1 MRSRQNDILC
11 KVIKTAHAPLI
22 IWGVGGLC
30 YSMHLC
36 YTYSENTMRHG
47 MFTKTQILNKL
58 LKLLKIMVVHQCGGL
73 KTTTVLI
80 RTKTSVNVGKT
91 KEKLHESS

>member
-1 MRSRQNDILC
+1 MQ
-11 KVIKTAHAPLI
+11 
-22 IWGVGGLC
+22 
-30 YSMHLC
+30 LC
-36 YTYSENTMRHG
+36 YTYSENTAEKCG
-47 MFTKTQILNKL
+47 SAK
-58 LKLLKIMVVHQCGGL
+58 CGGL

>member
-1 MRSRQNDILC
+1 MQ
-11 KVIKTAHAPLI
+11 
-22 IWGVGGLC
+22 
-30 YSMHLC
+30 LC
-36 YTYSENTMRHG
+36 YTYSENTVE
-47 MFTKTQILNKL
+47 K
-58 LKLLKIMVVHQCGGL
+58 CGSASVRGL

>member
-1 MRSRQNDILC
+1 MQ
-11 KVIKTAHAPLI
+11 
-22 IWGVGGLC
+22 
-30 YSMHLC
+30 LC
-36 YTYSENTMRHG
+36 YTYSENTVE
-47 MFTKTQILNKL
+47 K
-58 LKLLKIMVVHQCGGL
+58 CGSASVRGP

>member
-1 MRSRQNDILC
+1 MQCHKFKRIEKKLSSVIQCSYVILIV
-11 KVIKTAHAPLI
+11 KSV
-22 IWGVGGLC
+22 
-30 YSMHLC
+30 
-36 YTYSENTMRHG
+36 
-47 MFTKTQILNKL
+47 
-58 LKLLKIMVVHQCGGL
+58 VVHQCGGL